1 MLQASD
7 FSAVYDKL
15 LAEFQVATTLSG
27 EARLGRTVP
36 SLAPAECVIG
46 LMEGVKEHD
55 HERLRD
61 ALKNADKLGLASRLA
76 APMNAAQEEIGHL
89 ELGMVIEEKLIAEL
103 ATSRSKYQGGC
114 KWDHKPISTSRLEA
128 AVKDGEVSS
137 LLGRLALNLTQSR

>member
-27 EARLGRTVP
+27 ESRLGRTVP
-36 SLAPAECVIG
+36 SLAP
-46 LMEGVKEHD
+46 
-55 HERLRD
+55 

-76 APMNAAQEEIGHL
+76 APMKAAQEEIGHL

-103 ATSRSKYQGGC
+103 DTSRSKYQGGG
-114 KWDHKPISTSRLEA
+114 KWDHKPISTSGLEA